1 MFVFFS
7 SSKQFTPNPKL
18 KSRKRLVFHSL
29 LSLLAR
35 FSATATMTSVSIGKD
50 RKSSRLLITH
60 SIHAELIVGRIGH
73 STHKLIVWHPVGGI
87 ERQLF
92 PPSFIMDAVAAA
104 SDCTGDIRQTKKK
117 DTGFGHF
124 PIFPITEW
132 SGVLFFLFVLTAKWC
147 ISHRKPRGIAS
158 CGPGHGGKWSN

>member
-1 MFVFFS
+1 MDPAKITAHVCFFS
-7 SSKQFTPNPKL
+7 SSKQFTPKPKL
-18 KSRKRLVFHSL
+18 KTCKRLVFHSL

-73 STHKLIVWHPVGGI
+73 SKHKLIVWHPVGGI

-92 PPSFIMDAVAAA
+92 PSSFIMDAVAAVAAA
-104 SDCTGDIRQTKKK
+104 SDCTGDIRQTKKKK

-132 SGVLFFLFVLTAKWC
+132 SGVLFFYLFWPLNDAYRTG
-147 ISHRKPRGIAS
+147 SHAV
-158 CGPGHGGKWSN
+158 